1 MPIKRLLEMG
11 KIPATREAIENYMEG
26 APKKLMRAKTVK
38 LLMLAEDCYYAMLQ
52 TSQAVLMFMGIAP
65 PVPGKAYDEV
75 KLHLVDTG
83 ILEQEYADWLKEIIE
98 IRKKIEH
105 KEMMDAEGAYVD
117 AWIAKS
123 EKFVD
128 RMFSILNALEVRKKE
143 KVLERTHE
151 VLNKAATT
159 ALKSIKKLPVKE
171 DEIPTAFKREFI
183 DKKMVEGYY
192 WDIWKRIDEMKKKA
206 DDKKIQEIPEKDV
219 YEMREFVRKLIHDL
233 AKVLKDSEIKED
245 KEDKE

>member
-1 MPIKRLLEMG
+1 MPLKRLLNMG
-11 KIPATREAIENYMEG
+11 KIPVTREAIESYMEG

-52 TSQAVLMFMGIAP
+52 TAQAVLMFMGIAP

-75 KLHLVDTG
+75 KTHLVDAG

-105 KEMMDAEGAYVD
+105 KEIQDVD
-117 AWIAKS
+117 GSFVDEWIRRS
-123 EKFVD
+123 EKFID
-128 RMFSILNALEVRKKE
+128 KMFSILNALEVRKKE
-143 KVLERTHE
+143 KILERTHE
-151 VLNKAATT
+151 VLNKAAVT

-171 DEIPTAFKREFI
+171 NDIPNAFKREFI

-206 DDKKIQEIPEKDV
+206 DEKKIQEIPDKDV

-233 AKVLKDSEIKED
+233 AKVLKDKEIAEEKE
-245 KEDKE
+245 